1 MSLNNIEDIAA
12 FIVADGKVFLQQ
24 MKAIRHAAKG
34 LIQLVLNPSKKTE
47 EIIES
52 FFLDLKA

>member
-1 MSLNNIEDIAA
+1 MAR
-12 FIVADGKVFLQQ
+12 VFLQQ

-34 LIQLVLNPSKKTE
+34 LIQLVLNPLKKIE

>member
-12 FIVADGKVFLQQ
+12 LLLQMARVFLQQ

-34 LIQLVLNPSKKTE
+34 LIQLVLNQLKKIE